1 MSKHHSPHS
10 LRSKLHFLARFLMK
24 PHAVGSICPSSRH
37 LAKAMIEDID
47 FQPGDVVIEYGPG
60 TGPFTH
66 LLRQHL
72 PQGIRYLGIEY
83 DLHLCKALRHR
94 FPEMLFHHG
103 SAEDVDQLLKHYQL
117 GPARLIIS
125 GLPFANMPAFLQER
139 ILTATQQSLSPN
151 GIFRTFTYLC
161 SGISPRARHFQK
173 RATTHFEKEANHR
186 IVLNNLPPA
195 RVLSY
200 RRNLAAERA

>member
-1 MSKHHSPHS
+1 
-10 LRSKLHFLARFLMK
+10 MK
-24 PHAVGSICPSSRH
+24 PHSVGSIWPSSQH

-72 PQGIRYLGIEY
+72 PQGIRYLGIEF

-103 SAEDVDQLLKHYQL
+103 SAEETIELLKHYNL

-125 GLPFANMPAFLQER
+125 GLPFANMPASLQER
-139 ILTATQQSLSPN
+139 ILNATQQALRPD
-151 GIFRTFTYLC
+151 GLFRTFTYLC
-161 SGISPRARHFQK
+161 SSISPRARHFQK
-173 RATTHFEKEANHR
+173 RVADHFQQEKNHR
-186 IVLNNLPPA
+186 IVLKNFPPA

-200 RRNLAAERA
+200 KSRKQVTGNIT

>member
-1 MSKHHSPHS
+1 MSKHSPHS
-10 LRSKLHFLARFLMK
+10 LRSRLHFLTRFIMK
-24 PHAVGSICPSSRH
+24 PHAVGSIWPSSQH
-37 LAKAMIEDID
+37 LAQAMIEDIT
-47 FQPGDVVIEYGPG
+47 FQSGDVVIEYGPG

-83 DLHLCKALRHR
+83 DLHLCKALYRR

-103 SAEDVDQLLKHYQL
+103 SAEETVQLLKHYNL

-125 GLPFANMPAFLQER
+125 GLPFANMPPSLQER
-139 ILTATQQSLSPN
+139 ILTATEQSLRPD
-151 GIFRTFTYLC
+151 GIFRTFTYLG
-161 SGISPRARHFQK
+161 SSISSHARHFQK
-173 RATTHFEKEANHR
+173 RATDHFLQHKKHR
-186 IVLNNLPPA
+186 IVLRNLPPA

-200 RRNLAAERA
+200 VPKKS

>member
-1 MSKHHSPHS
+1 
-10 LRSKLHFLARFLMK
+10 MK
-24 PHAVGSICPSSRH
+24 PHSVGSIWPSSQY
-37 LAKAMIEDID
+37 LAEAMIEDID

-60 TGPFTH
+60 TGSFTH

-83 DLHLCKALRHR
+83 DLHLCKALHRR

-103 SAEDVDQLLKHYQL
+103 SAEEVEKLLKQYAL

-125 GLPFANMPAFLQER
+125 GLPFANMPAPLQER
-139 ILTATQQSLSPN
+139 ILTATQQALRPD
-151 GIFRTFTYLC
+151 GLFRTFTYLC
-161 SGISPRARHFQK
+161 SSISPRARHFQQ
-173 RATTHFEKEANHR
+173 RASLHFQEEKKKHR
-186 IVLNNLPPA
+186 IVLRNLPPA

-200 RRNLAAERA
+200 MQLKP